1 MEHRDQ
7 IFELI
12 NRFPELS
19 YNEINNSI
27 EGELFISKDDSYHIL
42 MDLNPYPKFFPRVF
56 ELDERIPKKVNR
68 HIYSDTG
75 SCCFTTQ
82 AKSQIFLKT
91 KITSLYLFVKEVAIP
106 YFQNNSYYEINGKY
120 KTLEHSHNGMGV
132 IEGYRD
138 ILQTSNDRNIAF
150 LMYQRIKGTKLRLHD
165 LCYCGSD
172 QTLKKCE
179 SGKHFICYKEFRKI
193 DLEQLI
199 SDMEPFMKLLKI

>member
-1 MEHRDQ
+1 MELKDQ

-12 NRFPELS
+12 KKFPGLS
-19 YNEINNSI
+19 YNEIYNSI
-27 EGELFISKDDSYHIL
+27 EGELFISKDDSYHVL
-42 MDLNPYPKFFPRVF
+42 MDLKPYPKYFPIVF
-56 ELDERIPKKVNR
+56 ELGERIPKNVAR
-68 HIYSDTG
+68 HIYSDSG

-106 YFQNNSYYEINGKY
+106 YFQNNSYYELNGKY
-120 KTLEHSHNGMGV
+120 RTLEYSHNGMGV

-165 LCYCGSD
+165 LCYCGSNL
-172 QTLKKCE
+172 TLKKCD
-179 SGKHFICYKEFRKI
+179 SGKHSNSYKEFRKI

-199 SDMEPFMKLLKI
+199 MDMEAFMKILKI